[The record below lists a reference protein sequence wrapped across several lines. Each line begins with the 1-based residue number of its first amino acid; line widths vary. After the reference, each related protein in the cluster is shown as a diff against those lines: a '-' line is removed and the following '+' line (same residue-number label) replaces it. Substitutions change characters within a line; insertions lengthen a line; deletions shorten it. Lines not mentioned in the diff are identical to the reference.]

1 MLIDSKEVKLQFT
14 ENLQRLID
22 HVMSRFSDLPLIF
35 WDKEEYEEKTGTLFL
50 KEGNACSFKDD
61 NGLFIALRELESVLQ
76 QESLIAHELGHFWLE
91 SYEFPRR
98 PSVSFKTE
106 DEKERYYC
114 FDRLHEIMEHAIF
127 YPGLKANYSFDLY
140 TIGKQRL
147 VNFLRNELSVRIK
160 EYLINKFQNQK
171 VRLILNF
178 LKWNVESN
186 DNYWQD
192 RLKKAYSKGIL
203 AEIRHTAQQVLPI
216 IRSLSNQEPDSKC
229 FKEKY
234 LEVLGTI
241 GIDKQFLPEHM
252 KF

>member
-1 MLIDSKEVKLQFT
+1 MVIDSHEIKLQFT

-35 WDKEEYEEKTGTLFL
+35 WDKEEYEEKTGTLFS

-61 NGLFIALRELESVLQ
+61 NGLFIVLRELESVLQ

-127 YPGLKANYSFDLY
+127 YPWLKAIIVLTY
-140 TIGKQRL
+140 TPL
-147 VNFLRNELSVRIK
+147 V
-160 EYLINKFQNQK
+160 
-171 VRLILNF
+171 
-178 LKWNVESN
+178 
-186 DNYWQD
+186 
-192 RLKKAYSKGIL
+192 SKGW
-203 AEIRHTAQQVLPI
+203 
-216 IRSLSNQEPDSKC
+216 
-229 FKEKY
+229 
-234 LEVLGTI
+234 
-241 GIDKQFLPEHM
+241 
-252 KF
+252 